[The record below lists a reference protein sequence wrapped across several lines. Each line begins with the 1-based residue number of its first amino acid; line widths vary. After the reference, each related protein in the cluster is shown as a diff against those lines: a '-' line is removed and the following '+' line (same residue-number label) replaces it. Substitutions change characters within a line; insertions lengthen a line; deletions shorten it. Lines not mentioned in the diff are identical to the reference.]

1 MVIEREDWGCFGS
14 NVGDNDDVH
23 VADDGDDEGVVG
35 DDDCNG
41 YGGNIDV
48 VSLEYDGD
56 AYSGSGGYDDMH
68 ILHC

>member
-1 MVIEREDWGCFGS
+1 MVIEREDWSCFGS
-14 NVGDNDDVH
+14 NVGDSDDVP
-23 VADDGDDEGVVG
+23 VADDGG
-35 DDDCNG
+35 DGDCNG